1 MIRMTH
7 DSLKILL
14 NAVTAAETRLEEA
27 RANVRTAAKKL
38 GISHKALF
46 GDCVFIYR
54 ATGESW
60 ADDARREGH
69 SAGCAVMARV
79 IQSVNGPP
87 TGPFAHLDRLRSA
100 PEEMTAERI
109 IAAGKKAR
117 GET

>member
-1 MIRMTH
+1 MTN

-27 RANVRTAAKKL
+27 RANVRAAAKKL
-38 GISHKALF
+38 GISRDGLF

-54 ATGESW
+54 STGERW

-79 IQSVNGPP
+79 IESVNRPP
-87 TGPFAHLDRLRSA
+87 TGPFAHLARVRSA
-100 PEEMTAERI
+100 SDGMTAEAI